1 MSTVLKDFEKWKTFL
16 ESRVEQAKKAGMSDE
31 VIAQLAYQIGN
42 FLSEKVDPENREE
55 RLLKELWDVATEDE
69 RKTLARVIIKFVER
83 S

>member
-1 MSTVLKDFEKWKTFL
+1 MPTVLKDFEKWKTFL

-31 VIAQLAYQIGN
+31 AIAQIAYQIGN
-42 FLSEKVDPENREE
+42 FLAEKVDPENREE

-69 RKTLARVIIKFVER
+69 RKTLARVIIKFVEH

>member
-1 MSTVLKDFEKWKTFL
+1 MPTILKDFEKWKTFL

-31 VIAQLAYQIGN
+31 AIAQLAYQIGN
-42 FLSEKVDPENREE
+42 FLAEKVDPENREE